1 MTGLEQTEA
10 AELLG
15 LSESTYRR
23 LETGRMTK
31 PPLSYLVN
39 CSILFDVPLEELLE
53 PGELK
58 WSRIGAGTAKTP
70 PPVGGKER
78 PLQARL
84 TRASKS

>member
-1 MTGLEQTEA
+1 M
-10 AELLG
+10 LG

-39 CSILFDVPLEELLE
+39 CAILFDVPLEELLE
-53 PGELK
+53 PGALH
-58 WSRIGAGTAKTP
+58 WSRIGAGTPKTP
-70 PPVGGKER
+70 PQVAGKDR
-78 PLQARL
+78 PSRARL